1 MSIILATLIDSSPG
15 LMPFGLGPVGTII
28 TLFFLV
34 LLGVLNVIQFRKRAE
49 VETAKKEAEAARNET
64 SHWQGTATAYE
75 KELVVVR
82 ERCDRLEDQGKQQQ
96 QLIGELQG
104 RTDLKPLM
112 EIQQQIVKALQ
123 ELSMGNADRY
133 LKATEAIG
141 ANTEA
146 INQLGRHMSREFTQ
160 QRKAFGKMMTSMEK
174 KLGENVKAA

>member
-1 MSIILATLIDSSPG
+1 MLALLFAQVNQLPTG
-15 LMPFGLGPVGTII
+15 LGLGPVGTII

-34 LLGVLNVIQFRKRAE
+34 LLGFLNIIQFRKRAE
-49 VETAKKEAEAARNET
+49 VVTAQKQAAAAEKET

-82 ERCDRLEDQGKQQQ
+82 ERCDRLEEQSKAQLH
-96 QLIGELQG
+96 LIGELQG
-104 RTDLKPLM
+104 RTDLKPLL
-112 EIQQQIVKALQ
+112 EIQQQIVAALQ

-141 ANTEA
+141 QNTEA
-146 INQLGRHMSREFTQ
+146 ISGLGRHMSREFTQ

-174 KLGENVKAA
+174 KLSELNRAA

>member
-1 MSIILATLIDSSPG
+1 MSIILATLFEPTSAA
-15 LMPFGLGPVGTII
+15 MPFGLGPVGTII

-34 LLGVLNVIQFRKRAE
+34 LLGFLNVLQFRKRAE
-49 VETAKKEAEAARNET
+49 VETAKGETQAAKNVA
-64 SHWQGTATAYE
+64 SQWQGTATAYE

-82 ERCDRLEDQGKQQQ
+82 ERCDRLEEQSKQQLH
-96 QLIGELQG
+96 LIGELQG

-141 ANTEA
+141 ANTET

-160 QRKAFGKMMTSMEK
+160 QRKAFGKMMASMEK
-174 KLGENVKAA
+174 KLSEQAKAA